1 MIKASSMKFWII
13 LISACTVSTAI
24 VLACAG
30 DWGPEYGTSNF
41 TPEIFVDSAYSP
53 FFYSGQF
60 YYGIGHDEAQTT
72 RWKYDLIPEW
82 NSWLN
87 KALSWEKV
95 DYLLN
100 TAGPAAIDSAAKSSP
115 PGKKVID
122 FFHYL
127 RLAKQCEAFS
137 LTPIPSSWEQDSTQK
152 KTPFDARGLNH
163 LLELALTTATDPFLQ
178 ERYWFQLLRSR
189 FYNGTPQGTIQV
201 FDAYSQKFPK
211 NKLWYRCLAYTA
223 GAYRKQHDYAKANY
237 YYSRV
242 FDSCNELKTTAHY
255 SFHPQEESDWQATLA
270 LCRTTEE
277 KATLWQ
283 MLGIFYSDPIRAIAS
298 IYDLDPRS
306 EKLELLLSRA
316 VNVSEQRFGGEKNT
330 DYDSPY
336 KQNDSSDRALTIL
349 VSHIAAAGNTA
360 KPWVWQLAAGYLLM
374 LDHQYTSASSDYK
387 KAESSVPRERLPQA
401 QLRLLKLLNTIAAA
415 HTVDQTLEQN
425 ILPELVWLDSSQKD
439 NSFRSESAYTWMKKT
454 MAAKYR
460 LAGDKIKSECFVS
473 RPAFYTDTQNVE
485 GLKRFLSKPNRSPY
499 EQLCGRFSSI
509 QREDIFEYQAVC
521 ACLNDNIEE
530 ALTAIK
536 QTPAAAKTILPAN
549 PFNARINDCHDCDQ
563 QAPQKIKYS
572 KSDFLQKLKELKEK
586 IAAGNDVCT
595 NAILLGNAHYN
606 ITHFGNDRAFY
617 DCKVLGDEH
626 SSPELIDSIFRD
638 RLINMTLPTK
648 YYTLALNAARTD
660 EQRTKCQYLLAK
672 CQRNQWYCR
681 DLARQNDTYD
691 YSGQVFTAFDGF
703 KALKQYSNTTYYQE
717 VLRECGYFRTYIQ
730 KNK

>member
-53 FFYSGQF
+53 FFYSDQF
-60 YYGIGHDEAQTT
+60 YYGIGHDEAQIT

-87 KALSWEKV
+87 KALSREQV
-95 DYLLN
+95 DFLLN
-100 TAGPAAIDSAAKSSP
+100 TAGPQAIDSAAKTSP
-115 PGKKVID
+115 TSKKAAD

-127 RLAKQCEAFS
+127 RLAKQCEAYS
-137 LTPIPSSWEQDSTQK
+137 LTPIPAPWEQDSTQK
-152 KTPFDARGLNH
+152 KIPFDARGLDR
-163 LLELALTTATDPFLQ
+163 LLEQGLTTATDPFLR

-201 FDAYSQKFPK
+201 FDAYSQKFQK

-223 GAYRKQHDYAKANY
+223 GAYRKLHDYAKANY

-242 FDSCNELKTTAHY
+242 FDSCDELKTTAHY

-270 LCRTTEE
+270 LCHTPEE

-283 MLGIFYSDPIRAIAS
+283 MLGIFYSDPIRAIAR

-306 EKLELLLSRA
+306 EKLGLLLSRA
-316 VNVSEQRFGGEKNT
+316 VNISEQRFGHGKNT
-330 DYDSPY
+330 DYDAPY
-336 KQNDSSDRALTIL
+336 KQNDSADRALAIL
-349 VSHIAAAGNTA
+349 VTRIAAAANTA
-360 KPWVWQLAAGYLLM
+360 KPWVWQLAAGYLHM
-374 LDHQYTSASSDYK
+374 LDHQYTTATNDYK
-387 KAESSVPRERLPQA
+387 NAESAVPRERLPQA

-415 HTVDQTLEQN
+415 QTVDQTLEQK
-425 ILPELVWLDSSQKD
+425 ILPDLIWLDSCQKD
-439 NSFRSESAYTWMKKT
+439 NSFRNQTAHAWVKSN
-454 MAAKYR
+454 MAAKY
-460 LAGDKIKSECFVS
+460 LHAGDKIKSECFVS
-473 RPAFYTDTQNVE
+473 RTAFYADTQNVE
-485 GLKRFLSKPNRSPY
+485 GLKRFLSKPNKSPY
-499 EQLCGRFSSI
+499 EQLCSRFSSI

-521 ACLNDNIEE
+521 QCLNDNIDE
-530 ALTAIK
+530 ALTAIR
-536 QTPAAAKTILPAN
+536 QAPMAAKTILPAN
-549 PFNARINDCHDCDQ
+549 PFNARINDCHDCDR
-563 QAPQKIKYS
+563 QAAQKIKYS
-572 KSDFLQKLKELKEK
+572 KLDFLQKLKELKEK
-586 IAAGNDVCT
+586 IAAGADVYT
-595 NAILLGNAHYN
+595 NAILLANAQYN

-638 RLINMTLPTK
+638 RLINMTLPLK
-648 YYTLALNAARTD
+648 YYTLALNAARTG
-660 EQRTKCQYLLAK
+660 EQRAKCQYLLAK

-681 DLARQNDTYD
+681 DLYRKFDTYD

-703 KALKQYSNTTYYQE
+703 KALKQYPNTSYYQE